1 MKPLIRLN
9 GIKKTVGSEQI
20 LKGIDLEVYEGE
32 FVSIIGASGS
42 GKSSLLYILGLLDK
56 PTEGD
61 VFFEDEKID
70 YSKDKRLSYLR
81 NSKLGFV
88 FQFHYLV
95 QELSLLDNV
104 ILPAIKKGV
113 PIKEARERAMVLLE
127 RLGLK
132 GKENRK
138 PYEISGG
145 EMQRTAIARALINQP
160 KVLLADEPTGNLDS
174 TNTQRVMDIFKEI
187 NKSQTTIVMV
197 THEIDLARQTK
208 RIVEL
213 RDGSVIKQEYLQP
226 FSPGPET

>member
-1 MKPLIRLN
+1 MKPLIRLS

-20 LKGIDLEVYEGE
+20 LKGIDLEIYEGE

-56 PTEGD
+56 PTEGE

-70 YSKDKRLSYLR
+70 YSNDKRLSYLR
-81 NSKLGFV
+81 NSKIGFV

-145 EMQRTAIARALINQP
+145 EMQRTAIARALMNQP

-174 TNTQRVMDIFKEI
+174 TNTQKVMDIFKEI

-197 THEIDLARQTK
+197 THEIDLARQTR

-213 RDGSVIKQEYLQP
+213 KDGSVIRQEYLPIDTQK
-226 FSPGPET
+226 F

>member
-95 QELSLLDNV
+95 QELSVLDNV

-113 PIKEARERAMVLLE
+113 PIKEARERAMALLE

-174 TNTQRVMDIFKEI
+174 TNTQRVMDIFKDI

-213 RDGSVIKQEYLQP
+213 RDGSVIKQEYLQQ
-226 FSPGPET
+226 FSPGPGT

>member
-1 MKPLIRLN
+1 MKPLIRLS

-20 LKGIDLEVYEGE
+20 LKGIDLEIYEGE

-56 PTEGD
+56 PTEGE

-113 PIKEARERAMVLLE
+113 PVKEARERAMVLLE

-174 TNTQRVMDIFKEI
+174 TNTQKVMDIFKEI

-213 RDGSVIKQEYLQP
+213 RDGSVIREEYLQQ
-226 FSPGPET
+226 FSPGPGT

>member
-1 MKPLIRLN
+1 MKPLIRLS

-127 RLGLK
+127 KLGLK

-145 EMQRTAIARALINQP
+145 EMQRTAIARSLINQP

-174 TNTQRVMDIFKEI
+174 TNTQKVMDIFKEI

-213 RDGSVIKQEYLQP
+213 RDGSVIRQEYLQP

>member
-1 MKPLIRLN
+1 MKPLIRLS

-56 PTEGD
+56 PTEGE

-70 YSKDKRLSYLR
+70 YSNDKRLSYLR

-213 RDGSVIKQEYLQP
+213 RDGSVIRQEYLQQ
-226 FSPGPET
+226 FSPGPGT

>member
-1 MKPLIRLN
+1 MKPLIRLS

-20 LKGIDLEVYEGE
+20 LKGIDLEIYEGE

-56 PTEGD
+56 PTEGE
-61 VFFEDEKID
+61 VFFEGERID
-70 YSKDKRLSYLR
+70 YSNDKRLSYLR
-81 NSKLGFV
+81 NSKIGFV

-174 TNTQRVMDIFKEI
+174 TNTQKVMDIFKEI

-213 RDGSVIKQEYLQP
+213 RDGSVIREEYLQP

>member
-1 MKPLIRLN
+1 MKPLIRLS

-20 LKGIDLEVYEGE
+20 LKGIDLEIYEGE

-56 PTEGD
+56 PTEGE

-113 PIKEARERAMVLLE
+113 PIKEARERAVVLLE

-213 RDGSVIKQEYLQP
+213 RDGSVIREEYLQP

>member
-1 MKPLIRLN
+1 MNPLIRLS

-20 LKGIDLEVYEGE
+20 LKSIDLEVYEGE

-56 PTEGD
+56 PTEGE
-61 VFFEDEKID
+61 VFFEGEKID
-70 YSKDKRLSYLR
+70 YSNDKRLSYLR
-81 NSKLGFV
+81 NSKIGFV

-174 TNTQRVMDIFKEI
+174 TNTQKVMDIFKEI

-197 THEIDLARQTK
+197 THEIDLARQTR

-213 RDGSVIKQEYLQP
+213 RDGSVIRQESLQQ
-226 FSPGPET
+226 FSPGPGT

>member
-1 MKPLIRLN
+1 MKPLIRLS

-20 LKGIDLEVYEGE
+20 LKGIDLEIYEGE

-42 GKSSLLYILGLLDK
+42 GKSSLLYIMGLLDK
-56 PTEGD
+56 PTEGE
-61 VFFEDEKID
+61 VFFEGEKID
-70 YSKDKRLSYLR
+70 YSNDKRLSYLR
-81 NSKLGFV
+81 NSKIGFV

-213 RDGSVIKQEYLQP
+213 KDGSVIRQEYLQQ

>member
-1 MKPLIRLN
+1 MKPLIRLIGN
-9 GIKKTVGSEQI
+9 KKTVGSEQI

-42 GKSSLLYILGLLDK
+42 GKSSLLYIMGLLDK
-56 PTEGD
+56 PTEGE
-61 VFFEDEKID
+61 VFFEGEKID
-70 YSKDKRLSYLR
+70 YSNDKRLSYLR

-113 PIKEARERAMVLLE
+113 PIKEARERAIVLLE
-127 RLGLK
+127 KLGLK

-213 RDGSVIKQEYLQP
+213 RDGSVIRQEYLQP
-226 FSPGPET
+226 FSPGPGT

>member
-1 MKPLIRLN
+1 MKPLIKLS

-20 LKGIDLEVYEGE
+20 LKGIDLEIYEGE

-56 PTEGD
+56 PTEGE
-61 VFFEDEKID
+61 VFFEGEKID
-70 YSKDKRLSYLR
+70 YSNDKRLSYLR

-127 RLGLK
+127 KLGLK

-145 EMQRTAIARALINQP
+145 EMQRTAIARSLINQP

-213 RDGSVIKQEYLQP
+213 RDGSVIKQEYLQQ
-226 FSPGPET
+226 FSPGPGT

>member
-1 MKPLIRLN
+1 MKPLIRLS

-56 PTEGD
+56 PTEGE

-174 TNTQRVMDIFKEI
+174 TNTQKVMDIFKEI

-213 RDGSVIKQEYLQP
+213 KDGSVIRQEYLQP

>member
-1 MKPLIRLN
+1 MKPLIRLS

-56 PTEGD
+56 PTEGE

-70 YSKDKRLSYLR
+70 YSNDKRLSYLR
-81 NSKLGFV
+81 NSKIGFV

-104 ILPAIKKGV
+104 ILPAIKRGV

-213 RDGSVIKQEYLQP
+213 RDGSVIRQEYLQQ
-226 FSPGPET
+226 FSPGPGT

>member
-1 MKPLIRLN
+1 MKPLIRLS

-20 LKGIDLEVYEGE
+20 LKGIDLEIYEGE

-56 PTEGD
+56 PTEGE
-61 VFFEDEKID
+61 VFFEGEKID
-70 YSKDKRLSYLR
+70 YSNDKRLSYLR
-81 NSKLGFV
+81 NSKIGFV

-174 TNTQRVMDIFKEI
+174 TNTQKVMDIFKEI

-208 RIVEL
+208 RIIEL
-213 RDGSVIKQEYLQP
+213 RDGSVIREEYLQQ
-226 FSPGPET
+226 FSPGPGT

>member
-1 MKPLIRLN
+1 MKPLIRLS

-42 GKSSLLYILGLLDK
+42 GKSSLLYIMGLLDK
-56 PTEGD
+56 PTEGE
-61 VFFEDEKID
+61 VFFEGEKID

-213 RDGSVIKQEYLQP
+213 RDGSVIKQEYLPQ
-226 FSPGPET
+226 FSPGHGT

>member
-1 MKPLIRLN
+1 MKPLIRLS

-56 PTEGD
+56 PTEGE

-213 RDGSVIKQEYLQP
+213 RDGSVIREEYLQP

>member
-1 MKPLIRLN
+1 MKPLIKLS

-56 PTEGD
+56 PTEGE

-113 PIKEARERAMVLLE
+113 PIKEVRERAMALLE

-160 KVLLADEPTGNLDS
+160 RVLLADEPTGNLDS

-213 RDGSVIKQEYLQP
+213 RDGSVIRQEYLQQ
-226 FSPGPET
+226 FSPGPEA

>member
-1 MKPLIRLN
+1 MKPLIRLS

-20 LKGIDLEVYEGE
+20 LKGIDLEIYEGE

-56 PTEGD
+56 PTEGE

-70 YSKDKRLSYLR
+70 YSNDKRLSYLR
-81 NSKLGFV
+81 NFKLGFV

-113 PIKEARERAMVLLE
+113 PIKEARERAIVLLE

-174 TNTQRVMDIFKEI
+174 TNTQRVMDIFKDI

-213 RDGSVIKQEYLQP
+213 RDGSVIREEYLQP
-226 FSPGPET
+226 FSPGPGT

>member
-1 MKPLIRLN
+1 MKPLIRLS

-20 LKGIDLEVYEGE
+20 LKGIDLEIYEGE
-32 FVSIIGASGS
+32 FISIIGASGS

-56 PTEGD
+56 PTEGE

-127 RLGLK
+127 KLGLK

-213 RDGSVIKQEYLQP
+213 RDGSVIKQEYLQQ
-226 FSPGPET
+226 FSPGPGT

>member
-1 MKPLIRLN
+1 MKPLIRLS

-20 LKGIDLEVYEGE
+20 LKGIDLEIYEGE

-56 PTEGD
+56 PTEGE

-213 RDGSVIKQEYLQP
+213 RDGSVIRQEYLQQ

>member
-1 MKPLIRLN
+1 MKPLIRLS
-9 GIKKTVGSEQI
+9 GIIKTVGSEQI
-20 LKGIDLEVYEGE
+20 LKGIDLEIYEGE

-42 GKSSLLYILGLLDK
+42 GKSSLLYIMGLLDK
-56 PTEGD
+56 PTEGE
-61 VFFEDEKID
+61 VFFEGEKID
-70 YSKDKRLSYLR
+70 YSNDKRLSYLR
-81 NSKLGFV
+81 NSKIGFV

-104 ILPAIKKGV
+104 ILPAIKKGM

-174 TNTQRVMDIFKEI
+174 TNTQRVMDIFKDI

-213 RDGSVIKQEYLQP
+213 RDGSVIKQEYLQQ

>member
-1 MKPLIRLN
+1 MKPLIKLS

-56 PTEGD
+56 PTEGE

-70 YSKDKRLSYLR
+70 YSNDKRLSYLR

-113 PIKEARERAMVLLE
+113 PIKEAKERAMVLLE

-213 RDGSVIKQEYLQP
+213 RDGSVIRQEYLQQ
-226 FSPGPET
+226 FSPGPGT

>member
-1 MKPLIRLN
+1 MKPLIRLS

-56 PTEGD
+56 PTEGE

-70 YSKDKRLSYLR
+70 YSNDKRLSYLR
-81 NSKLGFV
+81 NSKIGFV

-104 ILPAIKKGV
+104 VLPAIKKGV
-113 PIKEARERAMVLLE
+113 PIKEARERAMAILE

-213 RDGSVIKQEYLQP
+213 KDGSVIREEYLQP
-226 FSPGPET
+226 FSPGPGT

>member
-1 MKPLIRLN
+1 MKPLIRLSR
-9 GIKKTVGSEQI
+9 IKKTVGSEQI
-20 LKGIDLEVYEGE
+20 LKGIDLEIYEGE

-56 PTEGD
+56 PTEGE
-61 VFFEDEKID
+61 VFFEGEKID
-70 YSKDKRLSYLR
+70 YSNDKRLSYLR
-81 NSKLGFV
+81 NSKIGFV

-174 TNTQRVMDIFKEI
+174 TNTQKVMDIFKEI

-213 RDGSVIKQEYLQP
+213 RDGSVIRQEYLEAVLKIQ
-226 FSPGPET
+226 TH

>member
-1 MKPLIRLN
+1 MKPLIRLS

-42 GKSSLLYILGLLDK
+42 GKSSLLYIMGLLDK
-56 PTEGD
+56 PTEGE

-70 YSKDKRLSYLR
+70 YSNDKRLSYLR
-81 NSKLGFV
+81 NSKIGFV

-174 TNTQRVMDIFKEI
+174 TNTQKVMDIFKEI

-213 RDGSVIKQEYLQP
+213 RDGSVIKQEYLQQ

>member
-1 MKPLIRLN
+1 MKPLIKLS

-20 LKGIDLEVYEGE
+20 LKGIDLEVYEGD

-56 PTEGD
+56 PTEGE

-213 RDGSVIKQEYLQP
+213 RDGSVIREEYLQP

>member
-1 MKPLIRLN
+1 MKPLIRLS

-56 PTEGD
+56 PTEGE
-61 VFFEDEKID
+61 VFFEGEKID
-70 YSKDKRLSYLR
+70 YSNDKRLSYLR

-174 TNTQRVMDIFKEI
+174 TNTQRVMDIFKDI

-213 RDGSVIKQEYLQP
+213 RDGSVIKQEYLQQ

>member
-1 MKPLIRLN
+1 MKPLIRLS

-20 LKGIDLEVYEGE
+20 LKGINLEIYEGE

-56 PTEGD
+56 PTEGE
-61 VFFEDEKID
+61 VFFEGEKID
-70 YSKDKRLSYLR
+70 YSNDKRLSYLR
-81 NSKLGFV
+81 NSKIGFV

-174 TNTQRVMDIFKEI
+174 TNTQKVMDIFKEI

-213 RDGSVIKQEYLQP
+213 RDGSVIREEYLQP

>member
-1 MKPLIRLN
+1 MKPLIKLS

-56 PTEGD
+56 PTEGE

-213 RDGSVIKQEYLQP
+213 RDGSVIREEYLQQ
-226 FSPGPET
+226 FSPGPGT

>member
-1 MKPLIRLN
+1 MKPLIRLS

-42 GKSSLLYILGLLDK
+42 GKSSLLYIMGLLDK
-56 PTEGD
+56 PTEGE

-70 YSKDKRLSYLR
+70 YSNDKRLSYLR
-81 NSKLGFV
+81 NSKIGFV

-174 TNTQRVMDIFKEI
+174 TNTQKVMDIFKEI

-213 RDGSVIKQEYLQP
+213 RDGSVIRQEYLQP
-226 FSPGPET
+226 FSPGPGT

>member
-1 MKPLIRLN
+1 MKPLIRLS

-20 LKGIDLEVYEGE
+20 LKGMDLEIYEGE

-56 PTEGD
+56 PTEGE
-61 VFFEDEKID
+61 VFFEGEKID

-113 PIKEARERAMVLLE
+113 PIKEAKERAMVLLE

-213 RDGSVIKQEYLQP
+213 RDGSVIKQEYLQQ
-226 FSPGPET
+226 FSPGPGT

>member
-1 MKPLIRLN
+1 MKPLIRLS

-42 GKSSLLYILGLLDK
+42 GKSSLLYIMGLLDK
-56 PTEGD
+56 PTEGE

-70 YSKDKRLSYLR
+70 YSNDKRLSYLR
-81 NSKLGFV
+81 NSKIGFV

-174 TNTQRVMDIFKEI
+174 TNTQKVMDIFKEI

-213 RDGSVIKQEYLQP
+213 RDGSVIRQEYLQP